1 MLLRDPM
8 GSALREVQDNSSVV
22 QVLANVIPRIIRL
35 NSDGTVDCSTAR
47 LSEELIKVFA
57 EPTASQLSESL
68 SEYAAGGVLSLDDG
82 ACLVPWRAVEET
94 SYLNGGTPNRLRA
107 VLGIQDLTDPHD
119 IARALHEAY
128 PVLQENVFTDITA
141 VLLTNP
147 PRTLAPR
154 RMGEKPNGSDTPI
167 DRGGGYT
174 GPVPPTPP
182 DPDDYLS
189 IARCM
194 LAGAWG
200 PYYDDPVFNSGWT
213 FGFRVCI
220 PYDCASALAVALMKW
235 FVPGFL
241 TLGRALLTALVQ
253 ESVSAGLQSLASVA
267 GFWLGVAAFATGI
280 QMEAANVGK
289 GVCIHFPWPL
299 NPIPVWSSSQ

>member
-1 MLLRDPM
+1 MLLRDPI
-8 GSALREVQDNSSVV
+8 GSTLREVQDNSAVV
-22 QVLANVIPRIIRL
+22 QELANVIPGIIQL
-35 NSDGTVDCSTAR
+35 NPDGTVDCSKAR
-47 LSEELIKVFA
+47 LDEELIKIFA
-57 EPTASQLSESL
+57 EPTATQLGRSL
-68 SEYAAGGVLSLDDG
+68 SQYAAGGALSLDDG
-82 ACLVPWRAVEET
+82 AFLVPWRAVEET

-119 IARALHEAY
+119 IARALHKTY
-128 PVLQENVFTDITA
+128 PVLQKNVFTGRTA
-141 VLLTNP
+141 VLLTSP

-154 RMGEKPNGSDTPI
+154 RMGEKPNGPNTPI

-174 GPVPPTPP
+174 GPVQPTPP

-189 IARCM
+189 IARCV

-220 PYDCASALAVALMKW
+220 PYDCATALAIALMKW

-241 TLGRALLTALVQ
+241 TLGSALRTALVQ
-253 ESVSAGLQSLASVA
+253 ESLSAGLESLASVVS
-267 GFWLGVAAFATGI
+267 FWIGVAAFATGI
-280 QMEAANVGK
+280 EMEAANAGN

-299 NPIPVWSSSQ
+299 NPIPVWSSSR